1 MFIKMG
7 VGWAMVEAFV
17 FINTDIGSED
27 EILDMLSKMPE
38 VKEAMIVYG
47 PYDLVA
53 RIATDTTENLRKI
66 VSDKIRKMPKIRST
80 TTLIIAK
87 SIVK

>member
-1 MFIKMG
+1 
-7 VGWAMVEAFV
+7 MVEAFV
-17 FINTDIGSED
+17 FINTDIGAED
-27 EILDMLSKMPE
+27 EVLEALSKMPE

-47 PYDLVA
+47 PYDLVV
-53 RIATDTTENLRKI
+53 RISTDTTENLRKI
-66 VSDKIRKMPKIRST
+66 VSDKIRRMSKIRST

>member
-1 MFIKMG
+1 
-7 VGWAMVEAFV
+7 MVEAFV
-17 FINTDIGSED
+17 FINTDIGAED
-27 EILDMLSKMPE
+27 EVLETLSKMPE

-47 PYDLVA
+47 PYDLVV
-53 RIATDTTENLRKI
+53 RVSTDTTENLRRI
-66 VSDKIRKMPKIRST
+66 VSDKIRRMPKIRST

>member
-1 MFIKMG
+1 MFIRTG
-7 VGWAMVEAFV
+7 VRRSMVDAFV
-17 FINTDIGSED
+17 FINTDIGAED
-27 EILDMLSKMPE
+27 EILDVLSKMPE

-47 PYDLVA
+47 PYDLVV
-53 RIATDTTENLRKI
+53 RISTDTTENLRKI
-66 VSDKIRKMPKIRST
+66 VSDKIRKIPKIRST

>member
-1 MFIKMG
+1 
-7 VGWAMVEAFV
+7 
-17 FINTDIGSED
+17 
-27 EILDMLSKMPE
+27 
-38 VKEAMIVYG
+38 MIVYG

-53 RIATDTTENLRKI
+53 RISTDTTENLRKI
-66 VSDKIRKMPKIRST
+66 VSDKIRRMPKIRST

>member
-1 MFIKMG
+1 
-7 VGWAMVEAFV
+7 MVEAFV
-17 FINTDIGSED
+17 FINTDIGAED
-27 EILDMLSKMPE
+27 EVLEALSKMPE

-53 RIATDTTENLRKI
+53 RIATDSTENLRRI
-66 VSDKIRKMPKIRST
+66 VSEKIRRMQKIRST

-87 SIVK
+87 SVLK

>member
-1 MFIKMG
+1 MI
-7 VGWAMVEAFV
+7 EAFV
-17 FINTDIGSED
+17 FINTEIGAED
-27 EILDMLSKMPE
+27 EVMDALIKLPE

-47 PYDLVA
+47 PYDLVVKVSV
-53 RIATDTTENLRKI
+53 DTAENLRKLI
-66 VSDKIRKMPKIRST
+66 SEKIRKIPKIKST

>member
-1 MFIKMG
+1 M
-7 VGWAMVEAFV
+7 
-17 FINTDIGSED
+17 FINTEIGAED
-27 EILDMLSKMPE
+27 EVMDALLKLPE

-47 PYDLVA
+47 PYDIV
-53 RIATDTTENLRKI
+53 IKINTDTAENLRKLI
-66 VSDKIRKMPKIRST
+66 SEKIRKMPKIKST

>member
-1 MFIKMG
+1 
-7 VGWAMVEAFV
+7 MVEAFV
-17 FINTDIGSED
+17 FINTDIGAED
-27 EILDMLSKMPE
+27 EVLEALTKMPE

-47 PYDLVA
+47 PYDLVV

-66 VSDKIRKMPKIRST
+66 VSDKIRRMQKIRST

-87 SIVK
+87 SIIK

>member
-1 MFIKMG
+1 
-7 VGWAMVEAFV
+7 MVEAFV
-17 FINTDIGSED
+17 FVNTEIGAED
-27 EILDMLSKMPE
+27 EVMEALVKIPE

-47 PYDLVA
+47 PYDLVV
-53 RIATDTTENLRKI
+53 RISTDTAENLRKLI
-66 VSDKIRKMPKIRST
+66 TEKIRKMSKIKST

>member
-1 MFIKMG
+1 M
-7 VGWAMVEAFV
+7 
-17 FINTDIGSED
+17 FINTDIGAED
-27 EILDMLSKMPE
+27 EVLETLSKMPE

-47 PYDLVA
+47 PYDLVV
-53 RIATDTTENLRKI
+53 RVSTDTTENLRRI
-66 VSDKIRKMPKIRST
+66 VSDKIRRMPKIRST

>member
-1 MFIKMG
+1 
-7 VGWAMVEAFV
+7 MVEAFV
-17 FINTDIGSED
+17 FINTDIGAED
-27 EILDMLSKMPE
+27 EVLEALSKLPE

-53 RIATDTTENLRKI
+53 RIATDTTEDLRRI
-66 VSDKIRKMPKIRST
+66 VSEKIRRMQKIRST

-87 SIVK
+87 SVLK